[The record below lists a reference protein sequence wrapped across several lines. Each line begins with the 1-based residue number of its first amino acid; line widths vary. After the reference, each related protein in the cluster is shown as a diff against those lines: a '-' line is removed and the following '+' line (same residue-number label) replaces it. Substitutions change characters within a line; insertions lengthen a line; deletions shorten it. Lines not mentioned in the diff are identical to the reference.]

1 MLAGISKLNLSGA
14 TETQDVIKIY
24 EIPERPAYLDN
35 IQNALKVYGCAVR
48 NGENAD
54 LDSTLAVVKMV
65 RSLFSDIFC
74 HPISIEHGEMTYV
87 CFPMLNF
94 CCVALLKLYFLQI
107 VRLCQDRYLTTSL
120 DFVDISNI
128 LSNIFDGLSK

>member
-65 RSLFSDIFC
+65 RSLSSDIFA
-74 HPISIEHGEMTYV
+74 IQYL
-87 CFPMLNF
+87 LNME
-94 CCVALLKLYFLQI
+94 
-107 VRLCQDRYLTTSL
+107 R
-120 DFVDISNI
+120 
-128 LSNIFDGLSK
+128 